1 MTIKKNKKTP
11 DWSWLVAAVAIF
23 SLVVILIYSLFLIV
37 YLNPD
42 QVNSNGNINGRKKTS
57 NLELGYDPLITV
69 VPKDLQ
75 NEGAQGKFLISSAD
89 PIAGLSTAKIII
101 VVWSRFDNNDAK
113 NFSAKLPEIKNKY
126 GDDLIIVWKD
136 MADPNNTQEIG
147 GAAAMAAHCANE
159 QGKFW
164 EYHDKLFA
172 NIDNLKAENFSAW
185 AQELSLDTTVFDRC
199 VAEKSSLAIVTNNY
213 YYAKNYN
220 ISSTPTVYVND
231 EQVGDLDNID
241 KIYELVDKKLA
252 TYESEE

>member
-11 DWSWLVAAVAIF
+11 DWSWLIAAVAIF
-23 SLVVILIYSLFLIV
+23 SLLVILIYSLFLIV

-42 QVNSNGNINGRKKTS
+42 QINSNGNINGRKITN

-75 NEGAQGKFLISSAD
+75 NKGAQGKFLISSAD
-89 PIAGLSTAKIII
+89 PIAGSSTAKIII
-101 VVWSRFDNNDAK
+101 VMWSRFDNNDAE
-113 NFSAKLPEIKNKY
+113 NFSAKLPDLKNKY

-147 GAAAMAAHCANE
+147 GVAAMAAHCANE

-172 NIDNLKAENFSAW
+172 NIDNLNAENFSAW
-185 AQELSLDTTVFDRC
+185 AQELSLDMTVFDQC
-199 VAEKSSLAIVTNNY
+199 VAEKSTLSIVANNY

-231 EQVGDLDNID
+231 EQAGDLNNID
-241 KIYELVDKKLA
+241 KIYELIDKKLA
-252 TYESEE
+252 TYESE